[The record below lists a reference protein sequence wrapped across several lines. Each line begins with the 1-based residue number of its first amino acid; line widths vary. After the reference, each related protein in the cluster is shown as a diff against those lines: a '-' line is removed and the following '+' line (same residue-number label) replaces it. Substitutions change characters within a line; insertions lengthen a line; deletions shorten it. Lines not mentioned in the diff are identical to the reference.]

1 MSLENMKSMQ
11 GQIQRN
17 ISKIKV
23 EKNIPDIQPARA
35 MNVNTN
41 LGSGMSVGQ
50 HVVTGGASSFT
61 ISGGTRGGAGSVG
74 GGKSG
79 LGNVSVGGGGEG
91 SGGGNSGGGGG
102 KQGGHGGA

>member
-35 MNVNTN
+35 MNANTN

-61 ISGGTRGGAGSVG
+61 ISGGTRRMGGAGSVG
-74 GGKSG
+74 GGSSG
-79 LGNVSVGGGGEG
+79 LGTV
-91 SGGGNSGGGGG
+91 SGGG
-102 KQGGHGGA
+102 